1 MAKSCCEAKSCE
13 LDILRERQSRVLWI
27 ALAINLIMFLVELSA
42 GILAHSTALLA
53 DSLDMLGD
61 ALIYGFSLFAV
72 TRSPRWGAGASLLKG
87 SIMLLFGLGVLAEA
101 LYKSFQPIVPSAQIM
116 GVIGL
121 LALMANSAVLLLL
134 WRHRADNLNMR
145 STWLC
150 SRNDII
156 ANLGVLLAAAAV
168 SLTLSR
174 WPDIVVGMVIAALF
188 LHSAADV
195 LRQSMKELRT

>member
-13 LDILRERQSRVLWI
+13 LDTLRERQSRVLWI
-27 ALAINLIMFLVELSA
+27 ALILNLIMFLVELSA

-61 ALIYGFSLFAV
+61 ALVYGFSLFAV
-72 TRSPRWGAGASLLKG
+72 TRSPRWGAGAALLKG

-101 LYKSFQPIVPSAQIM
+101 LYKSFQPIVPSAETM
-116 GVIGL
+116 GVVGL
-121 LALMANSAVLLLL
+121 LALLANSVVLLLL
-134 WRHRADNLNMR
+134 WRHREDNLNMR

-174 WPDIVVGMVIAALF
+174 WPDILVGVVIAALF

-195 LRQSMKELRT
+195 LRQAAREMRA